1 MEIEDVYERM
11 RVREAMAKDLF
22 MQYDSNGDG
31 VLDFN
36 EMVQMVLDLLPSYG
50 PAEGRAIMRKEFM
63 ALDRDGSSSIDFP
76 EFVIYY
82 NKMISYQGGNTHSY
96 EEGGSSTDFW
106 SSDGT
111 DGAQQHAKVLYKL
124 HQRKKLNDEEY
135 KRASYMLK
143 ARFMILD
150 LKVALAT
157 YKRAET
163 TIPLKRLLR
172 QTQHDVDQQM
182 TLSAKFWSMTAEEI
196 DNAKSKSDQ
205 WQAMGIISFDEYLQ
219 LRDLLDRRVMMTE
232 IKAVMDTNDTN
243 LLKNVLQNAKDEED
257 VLPMS
262 RCAAVGQGGP
272 PEP

>member
-205 WQAMGIISFDEYLQ
+205 WQAMGIISFDEW
-219 LRDLLDRRVMMTE
+219 E
-232 IKAVMDTNDTN
+232 A
-243 LLKNVLQNAKDEED
+243 
-257 VLPMS
+257 
-262 RCAAVGQGGP
+262 
-272 PEP
+272 